1 MSQKLLLHIGPPK
14 TATTSL
20 QIALQNI
27 ADERFSFGGS
37 FYPRE
42 QNTGSL
48 CYKLLKACSDS
59 SVSHLEVNSVRKDI
73 QALLVSRNTL
83 FFSEEMFLV
92 EEPDASISTKL
103 RRLSEIMSPFDC
115 RIILTLRRARDALP
129 SWYQESLKNPTF
141 PRVAFRS
148 FCDGARAACFDYS
161 AICHNLKQ
169 LGFRDIR
176 LLEFETLTSAN
187 VSLGYVSGDS
197 RWDHERLFFPHAN
210 KGRFHQ
216 LPTDRILP
224 SLTLKAALSVKLNS
238 MALFRYVDSRLGLRK
253 WYGFQ
258 TLKSVTERLSWRKE
272 QHEKLLV
279 PENVLRRFDDSYD
292 HALKFF
298 GQHELA
304 VEIDHSE

>member
-1 MSQKLLLHIGPPK
+1 MSPKLLLHIGPPK

-20 QIALQNI
+20 QIALRNI

-37 FYPRE
+37 LYPRE

-48 CYKLLKACSDS
+48 CYKLLKACSGA
-59 SVSHLEVNSVRKDI
+59 SVSQLETDSIRTEI
-73 QALLVSRNTL
+73 QALLVSRSTL
-83 FFSEEMFLV
+83 FFSEELFLV

-103 RRLSEIMSPFDC
+103 HRLSEIMLPFDC

-129 SWYQESLKNPTF
+129 SWYQESLKNPTI
-141 PRVAFRS
+141 PKVAFRS
-148 FCDGARAACFDYS
+148 FCDSARAACFDYS
-161 AICHNLKQ
+161 AICHQLKQ

-197 RWDHERLFFPHAN
+197 RWDHERLFLPHAN

-216 LPTDRILP
+216 HSTDRILP

-238 MALFRYVDSRLGLRK
+238 MAFFRYVDSKLGLRK

-258 TLKSVTERLSWRKE
+258 TLKSVTEGLSWRQE
-272 QHEKLLV
+272 QHEELLV

-292 HALKFF
+292 RALEFF

-304 VEIDHSE
+304 KGSDNSD